1 MVLLWIVAAPSRTKA
16 EMQYRATIMVKLID
30 ASQSV
35 VKWAITGT
43 VIALLG
49 HFATESIKA
58 LAGKVT
64 ISYLVSKFLGSI
76 AINQWVAW
84 VIAGISTGWA
94 CLERRQKRKKIAEL
108 SRRPIELEKMIDPGR
123 SSSSITPEGTTR
135 PGD

>member
-1 MVLLWIVAAPSRTKA
+1 
-16 EMQYRATIMVKLID
+16 
-30 ASQSV
+30 
-35 VKWAITGT
+35 
-43 VIALLG
+43 LG